1 MSLATFKNFTQ
12 ELNMT
17 KKIIATALLSAFSI
31 SATAAEVAIG
41 GDFIWGH
48 HNTNG
53 ATETESDG
61 DINFKASTETASGLS
76 ISADFNLNETGAND
90 GSNSLTVAGSFGKLD
105 LGDTSSATDAID
117 DVTDWGYFQTSGT
130 DNVDHAVLYTLP
142 TVVDGLSIRAS
153 YAADTN
159 TDGNDGGTG
168 ISAQYD
174 FGFAEVGY
182 GVLNNDDNTEA
193 TLMNAE
199 FKVAGVGL
207 GYEVYTVTDANGV
220 DTDDTAMGAT
230 YSIGDVTLGYE
241 NITTESAGTTS
252 ADITAFGIHY
262 AIAPELTAFVE
273 TSEDDKT
280 ADSKATTIGLA
291 YSF

>member
-1 MSLATFKNFTQ
+1 MNKT
-12 ELNMT
+12 
-17 KKIIATALLSAFSI
+17 IIATALLGAFSI
-31 SATAAEVAIG
+31 SANAADVTIG

-61 DINFKASTETASGLS
+61 DINFKALTETANGLS
-76 ISADFNLNETGAND
+76 ISADFNIDESGNND
-90 GSNSLTVAGSFGKLD
+90 GGNSLSVAGAFGKLD

-117 DVTDWGYFQTSGT
+117 DVTDWGYFRTSGT

-142 TVVDGLSIRAS
+142 TVVDGLTVHAS

-159 TDGNDGGTG
+159 QDSNSGGTAV
-168 ISAQYD
+168 SARYD
-174 FGFAEVGY
+174 LGFAKVGY

-193 TLMNAE
+193 TITNAT

-207 GYEVYTVTDANGV
+207 AYEVYTVTDASGV
-220 DTDDTAMGAT
+220 DTDDTAIGAT
-230 YSIGDVTLGYE
+230 YTIGDLTLGYE
-241 NITTESAGTTS
+241 NVTVESAGSTS
-252 ADITAFGIHY
+252 ADTTAFGVHY
-262 AIAPELTAFVE
+262 AIAPELTAFAE

-280 ADSKATTIGLA
+280 ANSKVTTIGLA
-291 YSF
+291 YAF